1 MMKQINDLFDYE
13 NLKIVQD
20 DAYFKFS
27 IDSILLAEY
36 VKIKKSDQNIIDLC
50 AGNLPISFILSTKY
64 DRYYH
69 AIELQKEIYNSGLQS
84 LKINKL
90 ENKINY
96 IHDDIKNI
104 FNYFNKETFDI
115 VTCYPP
121 YFKNNLE
128 NANKIKSIARHE
140 IKTNLEEIISIASL
154 LLKNNKS
161 FYLVHIP
168 TRLDEIFILC
178 HKYNL
183 GIKEII
189 FINTTKKEPILVLI
203 KAVKNAKLGLKIKY
217 IHDINNLKSYKNL
230 FGGTK

>member
-84 LKINKL
+84 LKMNKL

-115 VTCYPP
+115 VTCNPP

-128 NANKIKSIARHE
+128 NVNKIKSIARHE

-161 FYLVHIP
+161 LYLVHIP

>member
-13 NLKIVQD
+13 KLKIVQD

-69 AIELQKEIYNSGLQS
+69 AIELQSEIYNIGLQS

-96 IHDDIKNI
+96 IHDDIKNV
-104 FNYFNKETFDI
+104 FQYFNKETFDI
-115 VTCYPP
+115 VTCNPP

>member
-50 AGNLPISFILSTKY
+50 AGNLPIPFILSTKY

-115 VTCYPP
+115 VTCNPP

-203 KAVKNAKLGLKIKY
+203 KAVKNAKLCLKIKY

>member
-115 VTCYPP
+115 VTCNPP